1 MSQPEP
7 THKMKYINL
16 GKSGLKVSKLILGL
30 MTYGSGQEWM
40 IADHDEGIRQIKYAY
55 DQGINT
61 FDTANVYSAG
71 ESEVILGKFLK
82 QHKIPR
88 EGVVIL
94 TKTFGPDGKAEDRG
108 PAGLTNHRGLSRKA
122 RTPTTK
128 RWHGL
133 TTRIFASVKGSLER
147 LGLDYIDVLQCHR
160 FDYETPIGETMQALH
175 DVVQAGWVRYI
186 GMSSCWAWQFQLMQ
200 QYALQ
205 NRLTPFISMQNQH
218 SALYREEEREMMP
231 MLNHFGVGVIPWGP
245 LGAGRT
251 STLVESR
258 MTIRVGLLTATVLC
272 RPVDESQATKRG
284 QSQLND
290 GRGKLVS
297 YSRLVPA
304 HSRMSARVEGVL
316 IAQPSDQAVI
326 KAVEAVAK
334 RKGVSMAEVAVAWSL
349 QSEWVTAPIVG
360 VRSTERLDELIKGL
374 DVELTKED
382 KKEIEKGYMPVTIRG
397 HT

>member
-1 MSQPEP
+1 MSQLEP
-7 THKMKYINL
+7 THKMKYVNL
-16 GKSGLKVSKLILGL
+16 GKSGLKVSQLILGL

-40 IADHDEGIRQIKYAY
+40 IGDHDEGIRQMKYAY

-71 ESEVILGKFLK
+71 ESEIILGKFLK

-88 EGVVIL
+88 E
-94 TKTFGPDGKAEDRG
+94 
-108 PAGLTNHRGLSRKA
+108 S
-122 RTPTTK
+122 
-128 RWHGL
+128 
-133 TTRIFASVKGSLER
+133 RIFASVKGSLER
-147 LGLDYIDVLQCHR
+147 LGVDYIDVLQCHR

-175 DVVQAGWVRYI
+175 DVVQAGLVRYI

-200 QYALQ
+200 QYAVQ

-231 MLNHFGVGVIPWGP
+231 MLKHFGVGVIPWGP
-245 LGAGRT
+245 LGAG
-251 STLVESR
+251 L
-258 MTIRVGLLTATVLC
+258 LC
-272 RPVDESQATKRG
+272 RPVDGSQATKRG
-284 QSQLND
+284 QSQTND
-290 GRGKLVS
+290 GRGKL
-297 YSRLVPA
+297 
-304 HSRMSARVEGVL
+304 
-316 IAQPSDQAVI
+316 PSDQAVI

-382 KKEIEKGYMPVTIRG
+382 MEEIGKGYVPVPIRG

>member
-7 THKMKYINL
+7 THKMKYVNL

-40 IADHDEGIRQIKYAY
+40 IGDHDEGIRQMKYAY

-61 FDTANVYSAG
+61 LDTANVYSAG
-71 ESEVILGKFLK
+71 ESEIILGKFLK

-108 PAGLTNHRGLSRKA
+108 PAGLANHRGES
-122 RTPTTK
+122 TDQ
-128 RWHGL
+128 G
-133 TTRIFASVKGSLER
+133 RIFASVKGSLER
-147 LGLDYIDVLQCHR
+147 LGVDYIDVLQCHR
-160 FDYETPIGETMQALH
+160 FDYETPIEETMQALH

-186 GMSSCWAWQFQLMQ
+186 GMSSCWAWQFQVMQ

-205 NRLTPFISMQNQH
+205 NGLTPFISMQNQH

-231 MLNHFGVGVIPWGP
+231 MLKHFGVGVIPWGP

-251 STLVESR
+251 STLEPR
-258 MTIRVGLLTATVLC
+258 MTTR
-272 RPVDESQATKRG
+272 ATKRG
-284 QSQLND
+284 QSQPND
-290 GRGKLVS
+290 GRGKL
-297 YSRLVPA
+297 
-304 HSRMSARVEGVL
+304 
-316 IAQPSDQAVI
+316 PSDQAVI

-382 KKEIEKGYMPVTIRG
+382 MEEIGKGYVPVPIRG

>member
-7 THKMKYINL
+7 THKMQYVNL
-16 GKSGLKVSKLILGL
+16 GKSGLKVSKLILGV

-40 IADHDEGIRQIKYAY
+40 IADHDEGIRQMKYAY

-88 EGVVIL
+88 EAVVIL
-94 TKTFGPDGKAEDRG
+94 TKTFNPDGKAEDRG
-108 PAGLTNHRGLSRKA
+108 PAGLANHRGLSRK
-122 RTPTTK
+122 
-128 RWHGL
+128 
-133 TTRIFASVKGSLER
+133 RIFASVKGSLER

-160 FDYETPIGETMQALH
+160 FDYETPIEETMQALH

-231 MLNHFGVGVIPWGP
+231 MLKHFGVGVIPWGP
-245 LGAGRT
+245 LGAG
-251 STLVESR
+251 L
-258 MTIRVGLLTATVLC
+258 LC
-272 RPVDESQATKRG
+272 RPVEDSQATKRG
-284 QSQLND
+284 QSQPND
-290 GRGKLVS
+290 GRGKL
-297 YSRLVPA
+297 
-304 HSRMSARVEGVL
+304 
-316 IAQPSDQAVI
+316 PSDQEVI
-326 KAVEAVAK
+326 RAVEAVAK
-334 RKGVSMAEVAVAWSL
+334 KRGVTMAEVAVAWSL
-349 QSEWVTAPIVG
+349 QSQWVTAPIVG

-374 DVELTKED
+374 SVELSKED
-382 KKEIEKGYMPVTIRG
+382 IELINKPYIPVAIRG